1 MTLTIKDYPMQNITP
16 SAEGNEIMWI
26 FTGKW
31 SMIDN
36 FAPTPVTVD
45 IGHGKQW
52 YATSEHAFAAAKA
65 DSRPGHDLVA
75 SQVSPGAAK
84 MKGRRVRLRADW
96 EDVKFDV
103 MWKVLRAKFEQ
114 NPEALR
120 VLLETGDRPI
130 YEGNTWDDRI
140 WGVTRSDRQDGSWV
154 GRNALGIQLMA
165 LRKELRQ

>member
-1 MTLTIKDYPMQNITP
+1 MNIQDYPTQCLIP
-16 SAEGNEIMWI
+16 SAERNEIMWI
-26 FTGKW
+26 FTGRW
-31 SMIDN
+31 SIIDN

-45 IGHGKQW
+45 IGHGEQW
-52 YATSEHAFAAAKA
+52 YSTSEHAFAAAKA

-114 NPEALR
+114 NPEAVR
-120 VLLETGDRPI
+120 VLLETGQRPI
-130 YEGNTWDDRI
+130 YEGNTWGDRI
-140 WGVTRSDRQDGSWV
+140 WGVTRNTVNAAEWV
-154 GRNALGIQLMA
+154 GRNALGVQLMA
-165 LRKELRQ
+165 LRRELGQ